1 MQSCRAKTR
10 TGAYPLPDTEWICP
24 LLRSAGRRLTCP
36 NRKCG
41 LNWVPSTPRSGAA
54 NKEESP
60 IGFGLRDRLSPRGRF
75 LGRQDSR
82 IRCSKLCRTRVLPQ
96 RLYLRPGLNPAAVEC
111 VGDCRAGP
119 AALLH
124 PVGIEQHAG
133 LGATLGSCR
142 SQISPVNPAHD
153 AGSCRSQM
161 RPSTP
166 HMTWLLPFAN
176 SPVTPRL
183 LETDPHRREAL
194 MAEHVGSLGTISTAS
209 GASLNKRTSRFRPSS
224 TVRRI
229 TRTWNARA
237 VARCGVLMLHYVAK
251 HGRRGLGSAG
261 CPIRAALRCRVQ
273 RRECAGP
280 FAAHK
285 APARAISPET
295 RSDAPA
301 AEGALKHC
309 HKVLSLWL
317 AKVQGPRR
325 DLARTGSS
333 PATSFAATRP
343 HLWTR
348 AT

>member
-1 MQSCRAKTR
+1 
-10 TGAYPLPDTEWICP
+10 
-24 LLRSAGRRLTCP
+24 
-36 NRKCG
+36 
-41 LNWVPSTPRSGAA
+41 
-54 NKEESP
+54 
-60 IGFGLRDRLSPRGRF
+60 
-75 LGRQDSR
+75 
-82 IRCSKLCRTRVLPQ
+82 
-96 RLYLRPGLNPAAVEC
+96 
-111 VGDCRAGP
+111 
-119 AALLH
+119 
-124 PVGIEQHAG
+124 
-133 LGATLGSCR
+133 
-142 SQISPVNPAHD
+142 
-153 AGSCRSQM
+153 
-161 RPSTP
+161 
-166 HMTWLLPFAN
+166 
-176 SPVTPRL
+176 
-183 LETDPHRREAL
+183 
-194 MAEHVGSLGTISTAS
+194 
-209 GASLNKRTSRFRPSS
+209 
-224 TVRRI
+224 VRRI

-309 HKVLSLWL
+309 QKVLSLWL

-348 AT
+348 AA